1 MAPNYPKLI
10 AETVQVL
17 PVPEQAE
24 VYTFAQFVRTK
35 SDEHRPLRRSNRK
48 QRSVFSMFGKA
59 TAKVTDAS
67 INHDK
72 YIYE

>member
-1 MAPNYPKLI
+1 MSPNYPKLI

-24 VYTFAQFVRTK
+24 VYNFAEFVRTK
-35 SDEHRPLRRSNRK
+35 TPTRRPVRRSALRQK
-48 QRSVFSMFGKA
+48 SVFDLFGKA
-59 TAKVTDAS
+59 VAKVTDAS